1 MHAEAL
7 AISRNFLTLE
17 DVALLKHIGVNLPRT
32 KDGVV
37 VADLGAGSGTTAL
50 SIFESNESAV
60 VWTFD
65 TSPDAIDWTM
75 KAVDNCGFSRRWHS
89 WVSDAAEGAAKI
101 PHKVVSA
108 VLLDAS
114 HLYEETRAELK
125 AWVPKVVKGG
135 WLWCHDYEGDGG
147 IEHNGVRQAVDEFL
161 VSHTNRIAEQ
171 IFQGLGVAVKF
182 K

>member
-17 DVALLKHIGVNLPRT
+17 DVALLKHVAVNLP
-32 KDGVV
+32 KSK
-37 VADLGAGSGTTAL
+37 VATHVIDLGAGSGTSAL
-50 SIFESNESAV
+50 SILEANPKAYVITADVAEDAIHWTEEAVKSCEYVDRWSGVVSPAVDLASSFSAV
-60 VWTFD
+60 L
-65 TSPDAIDWTM
+65 
-75 KAVDNCGFSRRWHS
+75 
-89 WVSDAAEGAAKI
+89 
-101 PHKVVSA
+101 A

-125 AWVPKVVKGG
+125 AWVPKIVKGG

-147 IEHNGVRQAVDEFL
+147 IEYNGVRQAVDEFIAA
-161 VSHTNRIAEQ
+161 HTDIIVEQ

>member
-7 AISRNFLTLE
+7 ALSRNFLTLE
-17 DVALLKHIGVNLPRT
+17 DVALLKHIGVNLPKSKT
-32 KDGVV
+32 ATHVI
-37 VADLGAGSGTTAL
+37 DLGAGSGTSAL
-50 SIFESNESAV
+50 SILEANPNAHVITADIAE
-60 VWTFD
+60 
-65 TSPDAIDWTM
+65 DAIHWAGEAVKSCGYADRWSGVVSP
-75 KAVDNCGFSRRWHS
+75 AVDLASSFS
-89 WVSDAAEGAAKI
+89 AAL
-101 PHKVVSA
+101 A

-114 HLYEETRAELK
+114 HLYEETTVELT
-125 AWVPKVVKGG
+125 AWVPLIVKGG

-161 VSHTNRIAEQ
+161 VSHTGRIAEQ